1 MPTVQFSRLR
11 FARLYC
17 AWCLLIFMSSFVSSL
32 PTHAANSQKGAT
44 AHALAQPVLAAFQ
57 HSILSSRALGIQSKD
72 SISCVAAL
80 PKDSFSD
87 MIQDALNQHLSSS
100 DLTAVDA
107 YFSRPAFAAQIPPLL
122 AQMQGLP
129 LTTPKEV
136 RAPLSETDKKLE
148 DALKE
153 RDILNKL
160 MLAEYFK
167 TPQVLA
173 AFSAKSNDLL
183 TQCAVRQNALH
194 NPLRP
199 LA

>member
-1 MPTVQFSRLR
+1 MSTVQFSSLS
-11 FARLYC
+11 LIPLHC
-17 AWCLLIFMSSFVSSL
+17 AWCLLTLISSL
-32 PTHAANSQKGAT
+32 SAHATNNQNGAT

-57 HSILSSRALGIQSKD
+57 HSILESRVLGIQSRN
-72 SISCVAAL
+72 SMSCVAAL

-87 MIQDALNQHLSSS
+87 MIQDALNQHLSNS
-100 DLTAVDA
+100 DLSAIDA
-107 YFSRPAFAAQIPPLL
+107 YFSRPAFATKIQPLL
-122 AQMQGLP
+122 AHLQGLP
-129 LTTPKEV
+129 LTGAKELH
-136 RAPLSETDKKLE
+136 APLSEADKKLE
-148 DALKE
+148 DDLKE

-160 MLAEYFK
+160 MLADYFK